1 MKKLLALL
9 VGLLI
14 IGTTAGIAGAA
25 DTTKIPEYALYIEEK
40 PVKIIEKDGI
50 ITIANAEGINKKILI
65 EQIRRQIA
73 MRHMEDITSKANT
86 PLALVADTKSDADG
100 NQRPITLPAVG
111 EVYIGA
117 YAEET
122 VRREAYW
129 SGDYVLVEGYTDAM
143 SWRELDEV
151 YWEGYNA
158 DEISMGVEITFYTT
172 KLNADITISKPPGFT
187 LSTQSGSITI
197 SKTFHA
203 FDTYYLGYDFGSGS
217 REVSAETHDG
227 SRVFKVSTHASND
240 FYFGTHTWY
249 GVGATASVS
258 F

>member
-122 VRREAYW
+122 VRREAY
-129 SGDYVLVEGYTDAM
+129 
-143 SWRELDEV
+143 
-151 YWEGYNA
+151 
-158 DEISMGVEITFYTT
+158 
-172 KLNADITISKPPGFT
+172 
-187 LSTQSGSITI
+187 
-197 SKTFHA
+197 
-203 FDTYYLGYDFGSGS
+203 
-217 REVSAETHDG
+217 
-227 SRVFKVSTHASND
+227 
-240 FYFGTHTWY
+240 
-249 GVGATASVS
+249 
-258 F
+258 